1 MPRGSTLSHGEVLGR
16 ALGRLVAD
24 ARRQRRLSQEA
35 VARSAGISI
44 ETLRKLEQGKRTGP
58 DLFTVAGIARSLDL
72 SLDLLLARVYEVTAD
87 DASAPD
93 ASSVDD

>member
-1 MPRGSTLSHGEVLGR
+1 
-16 ALGRLVAD
+16 
-24 ARRQRRLSQEA
+24 
-35 VARSAGISI
+35 
-44 ETLRKLEQGKRTGP
+44 LEQGKRTGP

-93 ASSVDD
+93 AASVDD